1 MKKILFFIVVVS
13 NILWI
18 SCQSNSSQASWTPP
32 PLPIHEGIGIVSD
45 RVEGIGCEMLIVKVG
60 KEDFT
65 VMFTKE
71 FAAQM
76 DSAKIGDY
84 VRFKASDNETFDFKR
99 LKNVPE
105 KELQS
110 AVYFRKVK

>member
-1 MKKILFFIVVVS
+1 MKKNLFFIAFLS

-18 SCQSNSSQASWTPP
+18 SCSNNSSQPGWTSP
-32 PLPIHEGIGIVSD
+32 PLPIHEGIGIVAD
-45 RVEGIGCEMLIVKVG
+45 RVGGLGNEMLIVKVG

-76 DSAKIGDY
+76 DSAQIGDY
-84 VRFKASDNETFDFKR
+84 IRFKASDNETLAFER
-99 LKNVPE
+99 IKNIPE

-110 AVYFRKVK
+110 AVYFRIVK